1 MNSGGLERPVRP
13 LVHLGCVPPSC
24 SSVFVPLSCLTP
36 FRSGRASSHA
46 CKVLYAA
53 SRAAT
58 CLRRTVSVDRGSDRI
73 LFRNSVPV
81 SHLAHMRST
90 ITLVLL
96 RRSKPARFTPDAA
109 KHGDL
114 PPGGVRTACSFLS
127 FLSRKELH
135 RPQHVGALLEWG
147 CGYPHSVLGK
157 KRDQDN

>member
-1 MNSGGLERPVRP
+1 MCIWDVFRPVAR
-13 LVHLGCVPPSC
+13 VC
-24 SSVFVPLSCLTP
+24 S
-36 FRSGRASSHA
+36 FRSLASHHSGPA
-46 CKVLYAA
+46 GPLLTLAKCVYAA

-58 CLRRTVSVDRGSDRI
+58 CLRRTVSVDRDSDRI

-96 RRSKPARFTPDAA
+96 RRSKSTRCTPDAA

-114 PPGGVRTACSFLS
+114 PPGGVRTACLFLS